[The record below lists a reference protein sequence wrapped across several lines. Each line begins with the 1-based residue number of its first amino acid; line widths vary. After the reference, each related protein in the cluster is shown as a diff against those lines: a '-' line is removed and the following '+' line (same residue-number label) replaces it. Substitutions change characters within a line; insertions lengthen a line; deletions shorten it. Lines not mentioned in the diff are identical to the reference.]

1 MSKENTEFDVRV
13 AVYDC
18 THRAVT
24 NIYFFND
31 CESILESKR
40 VKVVRDDNR
49 LYFTKGDAVKG
60 SIKLSGRDKNTLQLW
75 SDYSKTRDLEGNYDL
90 KYDSKLDMYYIDK
103 DNKLSDARYK
113 TSTKGIP
120 QNNHNPQREK
130 REGEQV
136 MTVAIKDRGK
146 KVVETTQKQKK
157 EDENSLVVKALM
169 QLLKTQVKGNSE
181 ALSTIEV
188 IEKFI

>member
-1 MSKENTEFDVRV
+1 MSKDNTEFDVRV

-31 CESILESKR
+31 CEHLLESKR
-40 VKVVRDDNR
+40 VKIVREDNR

-90 KYDSKLDMYYIDK
+90 KYDNKMDMYYIDK

-130 REGEQV
+130 REGEHV
-136 MTVAIKDRGK
+136 MTVAIKPK
-146 KVVETTQKQKK
+146 AQKMIEKVNVQKNVN
-157 EDENSLVVKALM
+157 ENALVVKALM
-169 QLLKTQVKGNSE
+169 QLLKTQVKGNAE

-188 IEKFI
+188 VEKFI